1 MQVACQ
7 TGRNEPCLVCLT
19 EEKTY
24 FSPTSAISAV
34 NVYSPA
40 VCHKARLVVEPGR
53 IEMAREFFKICVA
66 RWHEWSNGTIN
77 QRIFRA
83 TLTISSMTAVVAFAY
98 FMRELIIAGWFGT
111 GDEVDAFFTAFLIP
125 WATVLIMAGAFS
137 GAVIPSLIR
146 IREQEGRGAAQR
158 FSSQLMG
165 LSAAILLAATLA
177 LAMAGPWLIKLFGS
191 GYGPEK
197 LALTGSLF
205 HVLLPILFLGGM
217 SKMLAAILNAEER
230 FAMAALFPVAGP
242 LGGVLGIVVGGK
254 TWGILALA
262 LGTTCGYFV
271 EFLAVSIAS
280 REYGVKL
287 LPHWFGMDK
296 TTRHVVGEYGYLVLA
311 ILLQYAVPLTDQAL
325 AASLSS
331 GSVSVL
337 SYGSK
342 IVGSLVGLGMAAL
355 EAAALPYFA
364 ILAGK
369 GDLKSTQ
376 HTIKTYAVLVL
387 IATIPLTVVLSVFS
401 EPVIRILFQRGAFTG
416 EDTALVAGVQTYW
429 ALQLPFYS
437 LMLLGFRAL
446 SASGKNSVLARI
458 SLFNAVLNAI
468 LGYALSAT
476 MLVQGIALAT
486 VISFAAG
493 MTITYLVIRK
503 MSTEKSGD
511 ENHQKCKN

>member
-1 MQVACQ
+1 
-7 TGRNEPCLVCLT
+7 
-19 EEKTY
+19 
-24 FSPTSAISAV
+24 
-34 NVYSPA
+34 
-40 VCHKARLVVEPGR
+40 
-53 IEMAREFFKICVA
+53 MARELLKICVA

-83 TLTISSMTAVVAFAY
+83 ALTVSSMTVVVAFAY
-98 FMRELIIAGWFGT
+98 FLRELIVAGWFGT
-111 GDEVDAFFTAFLIP
+111 GDEVDAFLTAFLIP
-125 WATVLIMAGAFS
+125 WATMLIMAGAFS

-146 IREQEGRGAAQR
+146 IREQEGKQAAQR

-165 LSAAILLAATLA
+165 LSAAILLAATLG

-191 GYGPEK
+191 GFGPGK
-197 LALTGSLF
+197 FALTRSLF

-217 SKMLAAILNAEER
+217 SRMLAALLNAEER

-242 LGGVLGIVVGGK
+242 LGGILGIVVGGK
-254 TWGILALA
+254 TWGISALA
-262 LGTTCGYFV
+262 VGTTCGYFL
-271 EFLAVSIAS
+271 EFLAVGIAS
-280 REYGVKL
+280 REYGLRL
-287 LPHWFGMDK
+287 LPCWFGMDR

-311 ILLQYAVPLTDQAL
+311 ILLQYGVALTDQAL

-331 GSVSVL
+331 GSVAVL

-355 EAAALPYFA
+355 EVAALPYFA

-369 GDLKSTQ
+369 GDLRSTQ

-387 IATIPLTVVLSVFS
+387 VATIPLTVILSVFS
-401 EPVIRILFQRGAFTG
+401 EPVIRILFQRGAFTA
-416 EDTALVAGVQTYW
+416 EDTALVAGVQAYW

-437 LMLLGFRAL
+437 LMMLGFRAL
-446 SASGKNSVLARI
+446 SAAGRNSILARI

-468 LGYALSAT
+468 LGYALSGA
-476 MLVQGIALAT
+476 MFIKGIALAT

-493 MTITYLVIRK
+493 MVITYLVIHM
-503 MSTEKSGD
+503 MSTERGGNDAGHKD
-511 ENHQKCKN
+511 W